1 MTVSDAAHSSHDHA
15 SSETSKPTS
24 YGKDVQQ
31 ELRGLA
37 TALRQQIPEVYEG
50 FKALSGAAF
59 ADGDVDR
66 KTKELIAFALA
77 VGSQCDGCIA
87 SHARSTAQAGA
98 TAAEVAE
105 MLGVCIVMMGGP
117 GTVYGPRA
125 FAAFREYA
133 AD

>member
-15 SSETSKPTS
+15 ASDTSKPTS

-31 ELRGLA
+31 ELREPA
-37 TALRQQIPEVYEG
+37 TALRQAIPEVYQG
-50 FKALSGAAF
+50 FKSLGAAVF
-59 ADGDVDR
+59 AEGEVDR

-77 VGSQCDGCIA
+77 VSSQCDGCIA
-87 SHARSTAQAGA
+87 SHARSVAKAGA
-98 TAAEVAE
+98 TETEVAE
-105 MLGVCIVMMGGP
+105 MLGICIQMMGGP
-117 GTVYGPRA
+117 GTVYAPRA